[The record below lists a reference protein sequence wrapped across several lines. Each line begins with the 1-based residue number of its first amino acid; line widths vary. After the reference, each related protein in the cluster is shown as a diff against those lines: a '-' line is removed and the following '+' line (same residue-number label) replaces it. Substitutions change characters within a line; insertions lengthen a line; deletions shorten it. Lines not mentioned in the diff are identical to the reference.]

1 MLFLLKHPAATAYR
15 LYTNKPDTYN
25 DSKQAWR
32 DFGYLK
38 KIALLK
44 ISEVKLYRL
53 IKKKKIEKIPYCLSL
68 NGIFY
73 ILLHNP
79 EPFNEKIILSL
90 LQNYGS
96 CLLFTLFFFPLS
108 T

>member
-25 DSKQAWR
+25 DSETSMEGFWHN
-32 DFGYLK
+32 LK

-53 IKKKKIEKIPYCLSL
+53 IKRKKLKKSHIAY
-68 NGIFY
+68 
-73 ILLHNP
+73 H
-79 EPFNEKIILSL
+79 
-90 LQNYGS
+90 
-96 CLLFTLFFFPLS
+96 
-108 T
+108 

>member
-1 MLFLLKHPAATAYR
+1 MEGFR
-15 LYTNKPDTYN
+15 I
-25 DSKQAWR
+25 SK
-32 DFGYLK
+32 K
-38 KIALLK
+38 N
-44 ISEVKLYRL
+44 RL
-53 IKKKKIEKIPYCLSL
+53 IEDIRGKTIPSDQKKKIEKIPYCLSL

-96 CLLFTLFFFPLS
+96 CLLFTLFLFPFINLK
-108 T
+108 TLLDVKDKLIFWLFI